1 MALDFGNKV
10 ENGGIPPNGVLSATE
25 FNQLVA
31 QVNQNEED
39 IVEIGTPNSIE
50 DIEVTESQ
58 VSGGN
63 NVITITETNGT
74 ETTFNVKNGE
84 DGANGVSLGDVEIAD
99 NLTTNDATKVL
110 SAKQGK
116 VLKDALDSQ
125 TFPIVNNLTEGGE
138 GSALSA
144 EMGKVLAARLAEAD
158 AKWTDIDHGEA
169 MSVDCVKQI
178 RFLTL
183 TVIGDV
189 YDSMSL
195 DGVKNVMA
203 LTATYDDRST
213 EPITEFTV
221 TGVVKAGNQN
231 FIATYNGIKASLA
244 VEVLHRTATLA
255 SVSANSSVNEVSMW
269 TETEELRKY
278 ITVTKVYSDSTTE
291 LTKDYTLS
299 GELQQGASTITVSYY
314 GDTTKTT
321 TLTFTG
327 VNDGSYVTDSLEA
340 MVDFSDYAD
349 GYTGEII
356 DKAKGHQV
364 VLNASLANAATK
376 APYGGIHGGKLV
388 QAQWYEGT
396 SDKGLTMDLKGC
408 APAGVVTVELYAR
421 IRGKYSG
428 SGATPT
434 IGAISTSIMAMS
446 SFAISPNSPYANFC
460 RYAPQGEINLN
471 GPAAEP
477 DITTSDLNLPYYD
490 SSHTDVKELVHI
502 VYTMANK
509 LQKLYVN
516 GQLIID
522 DSRGG
527 YSCTGGTDVRIF
539 PNLGYVAADI
549 AVVRVYGKALNN
561 KEVQR
566 NYINCQANHGTQIN

>member
-1 MALDFGNKV
+1 MAKTIDELKSAAAVVRD
-10 ENGGIPPNGVLSATE
+10 ATE
-25 FNQLVA
+25 EHENTALRIGQLLL
-31 QVNQNEED
+31 D
-39 IVEIGTPNSIE
+39 TIE
-50 DIEVTESQ
+50 T
-58 VSGGN
+58 
-63 NVITITETNGT
+63 
-74 ETTFNVKNGE
+74 
-84 DGANGVSLGDVEIAD
+84 LGDVQANAIKGFVAIASTD
-99 NLTTNDATKVL
+99 DLPESPTAEQQQKGWLLGTVLYVWVGTGGDTLGGKYKSAQLKGADGAPGEKGDKGESGVHLGDVALVNDLTT
-110 SAKQGK
+110 
-116 VLKDALDSQ
+116 
-125 TFPIVNNLTEGGE
+125 GGE
-138 GSALSA
+138 VSALTA

-213 EPITEFTV
+213 EPLTEFTV

-255 SVSANSSVNEVSMW
+255 SISANSSVNEVSMW

-340 MVDFSDYAD
+340 MVDFSDYED
-349 GYTGEII
+349 GYAGEII

-396 SDKGLTMDLKGC
+396 SGKGLTMDLKEC

-434 IGAISTSIMAMS
+434 IGAISTSIIAMS
-446 SFAISPNSPYANFC
+446 SFAISPNSPYVNLC

-471 GPAAEP
+471 GPAANP
-477 DITTSDLNLPYYD
+477 DITTTGLNLPYYD
-490 SSHTDVKELVHI
+490 SSHTDVRELVHI
-502 VYTMANK
+502 VYTIANK

-522 DSRGG
+522 DSKGG

-539 PNLGYVAADI
+539 PNPGYVAADI

-566 NYINCQANHGTQIN
+566 NYLNCQAKHGSHIN

>member
-1 MALDFGNKV
+1 MAKTIDELKAAAAVVRD
-10 ENGGIPPNGVLSATE
+10 ATE
-25 FNQLVA
+25 EHENTALRIGQLLL
-31 QVNQNEED
+31 D
-39 IVEIGTPNSIE
+39 TIE
-50 DIEVTESQ
+50 T
-58 VSGGN
+58 
-63 NVITITETNGT
+63 
-74 ETTFNVKNGE
+74 
-84 DGANGVSLGDVEIAD
+84 LGDVHANAIKGFVAIASTD
-99 NLTTNDATKVL
+99 DLPESPTAEQQQKGWLLGTVLYVYVGEGGDTLGGKWQSADLKGGKGDKGDSGVHLGDVVLVNDLTT
-110 SAKQGK
+110 
-116 VLKDALDSQ
+116 
-125 TFPIVNNLTEGGE
+125 GGE
-138 GSALSA
+138 ESALTA
-144 EMGKVLAARLAEAD
+144 EMGKELAARLAEAD
-158 AKWTDIDHGEA
+158 AKWTDIADGEA

-195 DGVKNVMA
+195 DGVKHVMA
-203 LTATYDDRST
+203 LTATYDDNTTDS
-213 EPITEFTV
+213 ITDFTI
-221 TGVVKAGNQN
+221 TGVIKAGHQT
-231 FIATYNGIKASLA
+231 FIATANGMKASLA
-244 VEVLHRTATLA
+244 VEVLQRTATLA
-255 SVSANSSVNEVSMW
+255 SISANSSVNEVSMW
-269 TETEELRKY
+269 TETEQLRQY
-278 ITVTKVYSDSTTE
+278 ITVLKVYSDSTTE

-299 GELQQGASTITVSYY
+299 GELQLGATTITVSYD

-340 MVDFSDYAD
+340 MVDFSDYED
-349 GYTGEII
+349 GYAGEII
-356 DKAKGHQV
+356 DTAKGHQV
-364 VLNASLANAATK
+364 VLGGSLANVATK

-388 QAQWYEGT
+388 QAQWTEGT
-396 SDKGLTMDLKGC
+396 SGKSLTMELKGC

-428 SGATPT
+428 SGTTPT
-434 IGAISTSIMAMS
+434 IGAISTSVIVMS
-446 SFAISPNSPYANFC
+446 SFAISPNNTIINAC
-460 RYAPQGEINLN
+460 RYVPQGEINIS
-471 GPAAEP
+471 GPVASP
-477 DITTSDLNLPYYD
+477 NITTSGLNLPYYD

-522 DSRGG
+522 DIKGG
-527 YSCTGGTDVRIF
+527 YSCTGGTDVKIF
-539 PNLGYVAADI
+539 PIPAYVAADI

>member
-1 MALDFGNKV
+1 MAKTIDELKSAAAVVRD
-10 ENGGIPPNGVLSATE
+10 ATE
-25 FNQLVA
+25 EHENTALRIGQLLL
-31 QVNQNEED
+31 D
-39 IVEIGTPNSIE
+39 TIE
-50 DIEVTESQ
+50 T
-58 VSGGN
+58 
-63 NVITITETNGT
+63 
-74 ETTFNVKNGE
+74 
-84 DGANGVSLGDVEIAD
+84 LGDVQANAIKGFVAIASTD
-99 NLTTNDATKVL
+99 DLPESPTAEQQQKGWLLGTVLYVWVGTGGDTLGGKYKSAQLKGADGAPGEKGDKGESGVHLGDVALVNDLTT
-110 SAKQGK
+110 
-116 VLKDALDSQ
+116 
-125 TFPIVNNLTEGGE
+125 GGE
-138 GSALSA
+138 VSALTA

-213 EPITEFTV
+213 EPLTEFTV

-255 SVSANSSVNEVSMW
+255 SISANSSVNEVSMW

-340 MVDFSDYAD
+340 MVDFSDYED

-396 SDKGLTMDLKGC
+396 TGKGLSLDLKEC

-434 IGAISTSIMAMS
+434 IGAISTSIIAMS
-446 SFAISPNSPYANFC
+446 SFAISPNSAYVNEC
-460 RYAPQGEINLN
+460 RYAPQGEINLK
-471 GPAAEP
+471 GPAAKP
-477 DITTSDLNLPYYD
+477 DITTSGLNLPYYD
-490 SSHTDVKELVHI
+490 SSHTDVRELVHI

-539 PNLGYVAADI
+539 PNPGYVAADI

-566 NYINCQANHGTQIN
+566 NYLNCQAKHGSQIN

>member
-10 ENGGIPPNGVLSATE
+10 ENGGIPPQGVLRADE
-25 FNQLVA
+25 FNELVA
-31 QVNQNEED
+31 QVNQNEKD
-39 IVEIGTPNSIE
+39 IAELGTPNSIE
-50 DIEVTESQ
+50 SIEVTESQ
-58 VSGGN
+58 ASGGN

-84 DGANGVSLGDVEIAD
+84 NGVHLGDVALVND
-99 NLTTNDATKVL
+99 LTT
-110 SAKQGK
+110 
-116 VLKDALDSQ
+116 
-125 TFPIVNNLTEGGE
+125 GGE
-138 GSALSA
+138 ESALTA
-144 EMGKVLAARLAEAD
+144 EMGKVLAARIAEAD
-158 AKWTDIDHGEA
+158 AKWTDIADGEA

-195 DGVKNVMA
+195 DGVKHVMA
-203 LTATYDDRST
+203 LTATYDDNTTDS
-213 EPITEFTV
+213 ITDFTI
-221 TGVVKAGNQN
+221 TGVIKAGNQT
-231 FIATYNGIKASLA
+231 FIATANGMKASLA
-244 VEVLHRTATLA
+244 VEVLQRTATLA
-255 SVSANSSVNEVSMW
+255 SISANSSVNEVPMW
-269 TETEELRKY
+269 TETEQLRQY
-278 ITVTKVYSDSTTE
+278 ITVLKVYSDSTTE

-299 GELQQGASTITVSYY
+299 GELQLGASTITVSYD

-340 MVDFSDYAD
+340 MVDFADYED
-349 GYTGEII
+349 GYAGEII
-356 DKAKGHQV
+356 DTAKGHQV
-364 VLNASLANAATK
+364 VLGGSLANVATK

-396 SDKGLTMDLKGC
+396 SGKSLTMELKGC
-408 APAGVVTVELYAR
+408 APAGVVTVEFYAR

-434 IGAISTSIMAMS
+434 IGAISTSTQSMS
-446 SFAISPNSPYANFC
+446 FFLISPGSNNANSCKYV
-460 RYAPQGEINLN
+460 PQGEINIT
-471 GPAAEP
+471 GPTASP
-477 DITTSDLNLPYYD
+477 NITTSGLNLPYYD
-490 SSHTDVKELVHI
+490 SSHTDVRELVHI

-522 DSRGG
+522 DSKGG
-527 YSCTGGTDVRIF
+527 HSCTGGTDVKIF
-539 PNLGYVAADI
+539 PSPGYVAADI

-566 NYINCQANHGTQIN
+566 NYINCQANHGSQIN

>member
-1 MALDFGNKV
+1 MTEQELQSVINA
-10 ENGGIPPNGVLSATE
+10 VLSSIKTNSRSIGQLTGVQTLSDNDCFEVAGGRKIAYSVLRDLIYAAVKAKLENMQTDIANSVLQSVSFDAKSSTATLTIK
-25 FNQLVA
+25 QKGYDA
-31 QVNQNEED
+31 
-39 IVEIGTPNSIE
+39 IT
-50 DIEVTESQ
+50 
-58 VSGGN
+58 VS
-63 NVITITETNGT
+63 VP
-74 ETTFNVKNGE
+74 
-84 DGANGVSLGDVEIAD
+84 IA
-99 NLTTNDATKVL
+99 T
-110 SAKQGK
+110 
-116 VLKDALDSQ
+116 DSQ
-125 TFPIVNNLTEGGE
+125 SGIMTAADKAKLDNTYTKDEIN
-138 GSALSA
+138 A
-144 EMGKVLAARLAEAD
+144 KVDEINKDIAKAD
-158 AKWTDIDHGEA
+158 AKWTDIVDGEA

-203 LTATYDDRST
+203 LTATYDDRSA

-255 SVSANSSVNEVSMW
+255 SIRANSSVNEVPMW

-278 ITVTKVYSDSTTE
+278 KTVLKVYSDSTTE

-299 GELQQGASTITVSYY
+299 GVLQQGASTITVSYD
-314 GDTTKTT
+314 GGTTKTT

-364 VLNASLANAATK
+364 VLNASLANAETK

-396 SDKGLTMDLKGC
+396 SSKGLAMDIKGC

-434 IGAISTSIMAMS
+434 IGAISTFIMAMS
-446 SFAISPNSPYANFC
+446 SFAISPNSAYVNEC
-460 RYAPQGEINLN
+460 RYAPQGEINLK
-471 GPAAEP
+471 GPAAKP
-477 DITTSDLNLPYYD
+477 DITTSGLNLPYYD
-490 SSHTDVKELVHI
+490 SSHTDVRELVHI
-502 VYTMANK
+502 VYTIANK

-522 DSRGG
+522 DSKGG

-539 PNLGYVAADI
+539 PHFEYVAADI

-566 NYINCQANHGTQIN
+566 NYLNCQAKHGSQIN

>member
-1 MALDFGNKV
+1 MAKTIDELKSAAAVVRD
-10 ENGGIPPNGVLSATE
+10 ATE
-25 FNQLVA
+25 EHENTALRIGQLLL
-31 QVNQNEED
+31 D
-39 IVEIGTPNSIE
+39 TIE
-50 DIEVTESQ
+50 T
-58 VSGGN
+58 
-63 NVITITETNGT
+63 
-74 ETTFNVKNGE
+74 
-84 DGANGVSLGDVEIAD
+84 LGDVQANAIKDFVAIASTD
-99 NLTTNDATKVL
+99 DLPESPTAEQQQKGWLLGTVLYVWVGTGGDTLGGKYKSAQLKGADGAPGEKGDKGESGVHLGDVALVNDLTT
-110 SAKQGK
+110 
-116 VLKDALDSQ
+116 
-125 TFPIVNNLTEGGE
+125 GGE
-138 GSALSA
+138 VSALTA

-213 EPITEFTV
+213 EPLTEFTV

-255 SVSANSSVNEVSMW
+255 SISANSSVNEVSMW

-340 MVDFSDYAD
+340 MVDFSDYED
-349 GYTGEII
+349 GYTGKII

-396 SDKGLTMDLKGC
+396 TGKGLSLDLKEC

-434 IGAISTSIMAMS
+434 IGAISTSIIAMS
-446 SFAISPNSPYANFC
+446 SFAISPNSAYVNEC
-460 RYAPQGEINLN
+460 RYAPQGEINLK
-471 GPAAEP
+471 GPAAKP
-477 DITTSDLNLPYYD
+477 DITTSGLNLPYYD
-490 SSHTDVKELVHI
+490 SSHTDVRELVHI

-539 PNLGYVAADI
+539 PNPGYVAADI

-566 NYINCQANHGTQIN
+566 NYLNCQAKHGSQIN